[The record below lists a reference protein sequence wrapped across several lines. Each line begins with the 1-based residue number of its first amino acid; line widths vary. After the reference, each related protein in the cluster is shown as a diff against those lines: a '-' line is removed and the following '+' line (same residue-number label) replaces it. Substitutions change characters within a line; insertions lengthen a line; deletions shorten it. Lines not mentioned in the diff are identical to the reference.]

1 MCATIS
7 HALDGSARAHSA
19 SGGAVRSDD
28 NLEVLKRR
36 FENYE
41 AQSRPVIEAYG
52 DTGLVCHIDAGRDVE
67 EVYTDVAKAIKEA
80 VLD

>member
-1 MCATIS
+1 MWAITS
-7 HALDGSARAHSA
+7 HVSNGSLRTHSA

-28 NLEVLKRR
+28 NLDVLKRR

-41 AQSRPVIEAYG
+41 AQSRPVIEAYRH
-52 DTGLVCHIDAGRDVE
+52 TGLVCHIDAGRDVE